1 MRRGDP
7 LRLVC
12 ELLRQNLKMRPSLHI
27 HSSAICNASLPRS
40 ISYLNWV
47 KVMTL
52 RYDYSRQKM
61 PTLENDFRTLP
72 FHWMVGNRHETKEM
86 CCFKLLLRSLQH
98 PMFTQ
103 LTQSTV
109 LAICYI
115 SVGYRAWCLRPRNSE
130 NARILSRLGKCT
142 IGRER

>member
-1 MRRGDP
+1 MFTTENV
-7 LRLVC
+7 LV
-12 ELLRQNLKMRPSLHI
+12 
-27 HSSAICNASLPRS
+27 
-40 ISYLNWV
+40 
-47 KVMTL
+47 
-52 RYDYSRQKM
+52 
-61 PTLENDFRTLP
+61 LENGFRTLP

-130 NARILSRLGKCT
+130 NAYAESPGEVHHRTGKIDILSLYSPPVLPCSNIANMVQVSSITCSNYGKAREALNAYQQALLHT
-142 IGRER
+142 INTSN